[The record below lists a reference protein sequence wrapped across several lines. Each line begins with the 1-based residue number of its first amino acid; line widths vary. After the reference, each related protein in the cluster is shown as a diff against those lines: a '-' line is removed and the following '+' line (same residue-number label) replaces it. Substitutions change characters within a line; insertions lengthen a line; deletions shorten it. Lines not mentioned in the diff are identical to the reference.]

1 MPNRNLTSDELE
13 LARELLKSIRERIDV
28 LANGDGDLRFAYRRK
43 IAKELT
49 YDERSGPMVRRKLKT
64 QKRKEQ
70 LGLCARC
77 HEPLPE
83 KYAVLDRLVA
93 AKGYNTGNTRLIC
106 EKCDREVQTER
117 RYT

>member
-1 MPNRNLTSDELE
+1 MPNRNLTPDELE
-13 LARELLKSIRERIDV
+13 LARELLKSIRERIEA
-28 LANGDGDLRFAYRRK
+28 LAGGDADLRFAYRRK

-49 YDERSGPMVRRKLKT
+49 YDERSGPMARRKLKA
-64 QKRKEQ
+64 QKRKDQ

-77 HEPLPE
+77 HESLPE

-93 AKGYNTGNTRLIC
+93 AKGYSAENTRLIC